1 MFDES
6 KQNGDDIGQMFMTVE
21 NMKGAINKLK
31 SEIDRL
37 EEFLRRDDLRIFG
50 VSHNDVLEDYDACAR
65 AVVDVLN
72 SVDRPNKWTIDDIA
86 RAVSYTHLTLPT
98 THHV

>member
-1 MFDES
+1 
-6 KQNGDDIGQMFMTVE
+6 
-21 NMKGAINKLK
+21 MKGAINKLK

-72 SVDRPNKWTIDDIA
+72 NVDGPKKWTTDDIT
-86 RAVSYTHLTLPT
+86 RAHRLGESRNSEPSQ
-98 THHV
+98 